1 MNTKLINCLAFLFC
15 FFMCEFTESK
25 TVRAKN
31 HIDALYKIQKKQYGF
46 FYKSEIED
54 RNYHRKHFLLG
65 REEWEFFGSKE
76 DTIYVCVHLSS
87 SSRDE
92 YIISSKLIY
101 ATHSRCRSLSWE
113 IYSLEEKIFPWY
125 FVEEK
130 NIPDILNINY
140 VRNWDVDTFKRW
152 SSTDLNDYASVKA
165 YRIIRKSKR
174 KYEYEFYHY
183 YDNYDIENDPFG
195 WDM

>member
-1 MNTKLINCLAFLFC
+1 MNTKVINCLVFLFC
-15 FFMCEFTESK
+15 FFVCEFTESK

-31 HIDALYKIQKKQYGF
+31 HIDALYKMQKKEYDY

-65 REEWEFFGSKE
+65 REEWDFFGSRE
-76 DTIYVCVHLSS
+76 DTIYVCECVHLNS

-101 ATHSRCRSLSWE
+101 ATHSRWRSLSWK
-113 IYSLEEKIFPWY
+113 IYSLEENIFPCY

-130 NIPDILNINY
+130 NIPDIRNISI
-140 VRNWDVDTFKRW
+140 T
-152 SSTDLNDYASVKA
+152 
-165 YRIIRKSKR
+165 IRDSRYIPKTIAVQVLGGYYFTCFHLSGSKSR
-174 KYEYEFYHY
+174 YCS
-183 YDNYDIENDPFG
+183 IGVFG
-195 WDM
+195 GHAAHLSIMSQK